1 MRRSQ
6 SPDRHGPEYDPIWS
20 DFMLTWKYRGTLSD
34 YLVRERGTAYPE
46 LSAQS
51 FELISWE

>member
-6 SPDRHGPEYDPIWS
+6 SPDRHGLEYDPIWS